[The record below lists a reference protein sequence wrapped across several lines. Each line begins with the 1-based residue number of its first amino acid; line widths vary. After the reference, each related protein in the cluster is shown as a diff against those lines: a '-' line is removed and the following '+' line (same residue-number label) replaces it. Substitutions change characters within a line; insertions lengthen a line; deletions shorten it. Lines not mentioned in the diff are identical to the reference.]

1 MQNFKHDTGSP
12 KMSDIASQELQE
24 LRERLSELT
33 RHSLRTPLTVI
44 DGNARRLERF
54 AGQVSAEEVKARTE
68 IIRATVDKMVEL
80 VEHSIELTQMAA
92 CIKPDPV
99 MNVML
104 HELVEGITREHQAVR
119 PDVNLVAWLTECP
132 DLVVGDRRLVELIL
146 DKLLTIGGD
155 LITNRGRLDLVMWSE
170 GRWANITLKAIFEAR
185 SLVDVRD
192 LSEKLEA
199 DRNQATTVLPDGVN
213 LKLIRLLVE
222 QHEGELD
229 IEDCEDRIEFE
240 IRLPITGHDE
250 ECEKPLLYMP
260 KDNSDSQKEGTVK

>member
-1 MQNFKHDTGSP
+1 
-12 KMSDIASQELQE
+12 MSDIASQELQE

-119 PDVNLVAWLTECP
+119 PDINLVAWLTECP

-170 GRWANITLKAIFEAR
+170 GR
-185 SLVDVRD
+185 
-192 LSEKLEA
+192 
-199 DRNQATTVLPDGVN
+199 
-213 LKLIRLLVE
+213 
-222 QHEGELD
+222 
-229 IEDCEDRIEFE
+229 
-240 IRLPITGHDE
+240 
-250 ECEKPLLYMP
+250 
-260 KDNSDSQKEGTVK
+260 